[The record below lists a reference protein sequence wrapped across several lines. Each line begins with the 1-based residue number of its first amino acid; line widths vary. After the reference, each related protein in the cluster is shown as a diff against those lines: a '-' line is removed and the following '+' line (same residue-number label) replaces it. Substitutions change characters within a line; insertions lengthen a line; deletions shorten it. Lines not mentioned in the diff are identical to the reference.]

1 MNEDRLRSLLLA
13 WQQQQAEGS
22 DAPPAELC
30 HDCPELAEELHR
42 RIEVLRQMN
51 ALMQSDGGPP
61 RESAAGGNASPE
73 TVTLPA
79 NVAREDTDAT
89 VDPGN
94 EDSAAAT
101 TPAISVPGYEILQEL
116 GRGGMGVVYKARHMA
131 LNRLVALKMILAGGA
146 CRTAGA
152 GRASAPRLRPSP
164 ACSIRT
170 SCRSTRSANTTAC
183 PSSPWNSVPAAAWP
197 SKLAG
202 TPLPPQRSRR
212 AGRDAGPGHACR
224 PQPGSSTATSSRPTC
239 C

>member
-116 GRGGMGVVYKARHMA
+116 GRGGMGVVYLARHRA
-131 LNRLVALKMILAGGA
+131 LKRLVALKMIRGGASAGPKELARFRTEAEAIARLQHVNIVQIFEVGEHDSLPFFALEYCAGGKGKRGQVSFSA
-146 CRTAGA
+146 RRSEEKKPDPFSSMVARATA
-152 GRASAPRLRPSP
+152 
-164 ACSIRT
+164 
-170 SCRSTRSANTTAC
+170 RSD
-183 PSSPWNSVPAAAWP
+183 
-197 SKLAG
+197 
-202 TPLPPQRSRR
+202 RR
-212 AGRDAGPGHACR
+212 A
-224 PQPGSSTATSSRPTC
+224 
-239 C
+239 